1 MTPTVVDRLQDEF
14 SGLIAVLDKAGEISF
29 RSTADDN
36 LRKAL
41 LLAAASYFEHRMMDA
56 VLSFVSKTTNNDVL
70 ITSLVRNKAV
80 SRQYHTWFNWDAK
93 NANSFFGMFGDGFR
107 DFMKQKVRDDD
118 ELDASIRAFLELG
131 SDRNRLVH
139 QDFGSF
145 SLEKTSEE
153 IYALY
158 GRAMTFIGAF
168 PGALHEFTIGLAAE
182 EIRPKTRPEPPAT
195 GADGEIG

>member
-1 MTPTVVDRLQDEF
+1 MTPTIVDRLQDEF
-14 SGLIAVLDKAGEISF
+14 SGLITVLDKAGEISL

-36 LRKAL
+36 LRKVL
-41 LLAAASYFEHRMMDA
+41 LMATASYFEHRMTDA
-56 VLSFVSKTTNNDVL
+56 VLSFVSKMTNDHPL
-70 ITSLVRNKAV
+70 ITSFVRNKAV

-93 NANSFFGMFGDGFR
+93 NANSFFGLFGDRFR
-107 DFMKQKVRDDD
+107 DFMKQKVKNDD

-153 IYALY
+153 IYAQY
-158 GRAMTFIGAF
+158 CRAMTFIDAF
-168 PGALHEFTIGLAAE
+168 PKALGEFTIEPVVGKLK
-182 EIRPKTRPEPPAT
+182 PKTT
-195 GADGEIG
+195 L